1 MNLSPQAR
9 AFLWVNLSCLCWAG
23 NLAVGRL
30 LRDAIGP
37 GMLVCLRTLI
47 AAILLAA
54 LARFVVRNKK
64 KSVPGTGA
72 PRPWGLLLLMAGTG
86 IVGYQGLLYQGL
98 HTTGAFNAAL
108 INACAPLVTA
118 LMAWAV
124 HGSRLPVSAYAGI
137 LLSMIG
143 VGVILSGGDWA
154 RLLAVRFVGGDL
166 LILIAVL
173 LWAVYAL
180 AGRKVMQQNSV
191 ISTTALATGLALPL
205 SLPWALLEHSRESVE
220 WTVGLA
226 SGLVYVAVFAS
237 VVAMLAWN
245 RAVNLAGPAHAA
257 AAMNMMP
264 LYALASSVYLLH
276 ESFELYQGLG
286 GAMVIAGCL
295 WATLAPV
302 RTAPVQSGSM
312 EISKGST
319 SK

>member
-30 LRDAIGP
+30 VRDAIGP
-37 GMLVCLRTLI
+37 ALLLCLRTLL

-54 LARFVVRNKK
+54 LARFVIRHKQKIPANPR
-64 KSVPGTGA
+64 KS
-72 PRPWGLLLLMAGTG
+72 RPWGLLLLMAATG
-86 IVGYQGLLYQGL
+86 IVGYQGLVYQGL

-118 LMAWAV
+118 LLAWAV
-124 HGSRLPVSAYAGI
+124 HGSRLPVSAYIGI
-137 LLSMIG
+137 MLSMIG
-143 VGVILSGGDWA
+143 VAVILSGGDLA
-154 RLLAVRFVGGDL
+154 RLLTMRFVGGDL
-166 LILIAVL
+166 LILLAVL
-173 LWAVYAL
+173 FWAVYAL
-180 AGRKVMQQNSV
+180 AGRQVMRDNSV
-191 ISTTALATGLALPL
+191 VSTTALATGLALPL
-205 SLPWALLEHSRESVE
+205 SLPWVLMERSYETVE
-220 WTVGLA
+220 LTPGLGA
-226 SGLVYVAVFAS
+226 ALVYVAVFGS

-245 RAVNLAGPAHAA
+245 RAINLAGPAQAA
-257 AAMNMMP
+257 AAMNMLP
-264 LYALASSVYLLH
+264 LYALASSVYFLH
-276 ESFELYQGLG
+276 EPFELYQGFG

-302 RTAPVQSGSM
+302 RAAPVQSGSI